1 VGSTEVA
8 SGTQPTQ
15 DQLTSGLLTVS
26 DLPDGWSDVPP
37 DPASDAEPVGF
48 CQPDAASGIDQIRVN
63 AAFQQEDQ
71 GLFLQETL
79 IGFASDN
86 ATAWMNWV
94 QPTLNCTQVT
104 DDSVS
109 PPVVYQVTSLNIPA
123 MGDQSLAYRLSVS
136 DPSIGEIAYDIVYA
150 RVGSCVAAIA
160 NFALGVAN
168 TDLTQSV
175 AQAAVDHARPVC
187 G

>member
-1 VGSTEVA
+1 
-8 SGTQPTQ
+8 
-15 DQLTSGLLTVS
+15 
-26 DLPDGWSDVPP
+26 
-37 DPASDAEPVGF
+37 
-48 CQPDAASGIDQIRVN
+48 
-63 AAFQQEDQ
+63 
-71 GLFLQETL
+71 
-79 IGFASDN
+79 
-86 ATAWMNWV
+86 MNWV
-94 QPTLNCTQVT
+94 QLTLNCTQVT

-136 DPSIGEIAYDIVYA
+136 DPSLGEIAYDIVYA